1 MTLDLFFTTIAGALK
16 QFDADMLLAVN
27 GLNTPWLDQI
37 MWVVTNRFAWIP
49 LYVALALYIVR
60 LDWRKGLMCLAFIGL
75 LILAVDQTIASLIR
89 PLVGRLRPSWDTAM
103 FGDSLHLVN
112 GYRGGMYGFPSC
124 HGANSFALATFIIL
138 YLRTRHAA
146 IAMTLWALLHAGSR
160 VYLGVHY
167 PGDIFVGA
175 LIGIG
180 YAFLFYRL
188 MTFTARMLPQFLQST
203 GGVRIA
209 S

>member
-1 MTLDLFFTTIAGALK
+1 MTLELFFSTLATALK

-49 LYVALALYIVR
+49 FYVALAAYIVR
-60 LDWRKGLMCLAFIGL
+60 LDWRKGLMCLIFVGL

-89 PLVGRLRPSWDTAM
+89 PAVGRLRPSWDTAM
-103 FGDSLHLVN
+103 FGDTLHLVN

-124 HGANSFALATFIIL
+124 HGANSFALAAFMIL
-138 YLRTRHAA
+138 YFRTRRAA
-146 IAMTLWALLHAGSR
+146 AVMILWAVLHAGSR

-175 LIGIG
+175 MIGIG
-180 YAFLFYRL
+180 YAILFYRL
-188 MTFTARMLPQFLQST
+188 MNFTSRTIPVFHSIS
-203 GGVRIA
+203 GVRIA

>member
-1 MTLDLFFTTIAGALK
+1 MTLELFFSTIAAALK
-16 QFDADMLLAVN
+16 QFDAEMLLAVN

-49 LYVALALYIVR
+49 LYVALAVYIVR
-60 LDWRKGLMCLAFIGL
+60 PDWRKGLTCLIFIGL

-89 PLVGRLRPSWDTAM
+89 PVVGRLRPSWDTAM

-138 YLRTRHAA
+138 YFRTRRAA
-146 IAMTLWALLHAGSR
+146 AGMPLWAMLHAGSR

-175 LIGIG
+175 MIGTG
-180 YAFLFYRL
+180 YAILFYRL
-188 MTFTARMLPQFLQST
+188 MNFTTRTIPLFQSIS
-203 GGVRIA
+203 GVRIA